1 MNLRSL
7 ARALPHPHAERS
19 IPPAPGL
26 SVPHHRVGPTG
37 EWRVF
42 LRRRRAQWG
51 PELAAILFAE
61 AWLVFWLVLFARL
74 G

>member
-1 MNLRSL
+1 M
-7 ARALPHPHAERS
+7 
-19 IPPAPGL
+19 